1 MSTTKAT
8 IKRKPFLSSTRLH
21 QCRLLLAE
29 LDAFKAYFSTQLHKP
44 QLVEIRQLR
53 SSVVS
58 ELRVLEKLAEDAERQ
73 GVGGDEYGEEEEE
86 VEVVEEEEEEEG
98 RSEQDEGEDEDD
110 GDEEERKKIGMRGE
124 KRGGRCEKD
133 GEEYDNDTGVPK
145 TRSERRLLHALRS
158 SNLPFY
164 MAVWTT
170 AKDNCKGVVAFGK
183 RFYCDG
189 IKKRD
194 NETHDDNEK
203 DEANAEGRKLPNGD
217 RKKSVFVDIVA
228 DNGQEWVKVSTISE
242 SRLLFEMAEKGWDR
256 GGDSLSEG
264 EGEEEPPRKILHN
277 SSSNKL
283 EQNDDDDDDDEIELV
298 KLAMDMMKAARAT
311 RVRYR
316 HPRIRFV
323 FPKLVEGK
331 IPEIDDILDEIR
343 GHGVT
348 VECGTCV
355 PDVIE
360 GHTEQT
366 RDPERI
372 TPQDLPLSTLL
383 PNPFEQFGEIL
394 NVDCT
399 LLLALVSDLSH
410 IRNLVPSTSHHRA
423 IRKQIELESQ
433 QPMLPTEIWPALVER
448 HLVCTQEA
456 AKRMREI
463 VYSIGTDKEKQRTE
477 ILMGESP
484 VQSMDRKTLLRRFQE
499 LSDYDVPPQWHIPI
513 EVIDAQA
520 EISAGWHNGTLPRP
534 MAQTVAEILSDI
546 NRSVFLYG
554 WTKGVV
560 TVTSNRTVV
569 KQIENTIEN
578 NRNGDDNV
586 EGPQVWVC
594 DIARSLV
601 GKDKNRKP

>member
-1 MSTTKAT
+1 MNTTKAT
-8 IKRKPFLSSTRLH
+8 NKRESSLSSTRLH

-29 LDAFKAYFSTQLHKP
+29 LDAFKAYFTTQLQKP

-53 SSVVS
+53 SSVVA

-73 GVGGDEYGEEEEE
+73 GVVGGDEYGG
-86 VEVVEEEEEEEG
+86 EEEEEEE
-98 RSEQDEGEDEDD
+98 EQDREIGDGWESDEAGGGKYGVKENERIKENGMS
-110 GDEEERKKIGMRGE
+110 GDSKR
-124 KRGGRCEKD
+124 RGGE
-133 GEEYDNDTGVPK
+133 GHENDTRVPK

-164 MAVWTT
+164 LAVWTT
-170 AKDNCKGVVAFGK
+170 AKNNCKGVVAFGK

-189 IKKRD
+189 IKKRE
-194 NETHDDNEK
+194 ETQNDKVK
-203 DEANAEGRKLPNGD
+203 DEAQHDGCRANGRKLSNGD
-217 RKKSVFVDIVA
+217 KKKSVFVDIVA

-242 SRLLFEMAEKGWDR
+242 NRLLFEMAEKGWDR
-256 GGDSLSEG
+256 GGDSASEG
-264 EGEEEPPRKILHN
+264 ELPRKILHN
-277 SSSNKL
+277 SSNNNKP
-283 EQNDDDDDDDEIELV
+283 EQIDDDDDGEIELV
-298 KLAMDMMKAARAT
+298 KLSMDMMKAARAT
-311 RVRYR
+311 RVKYR

-331 IPEIDDILDEIR
+331 IPEIDDVLDEIR
-343 GHGVT
+343 GYGVT
-348 VECGTCV
+348 VECGTCI
-355 PDVIE
+355 PDVIG
-360 GHTEQT
+360 GHAEQT
-366 RDPERI
+366 QDPDRV
-372 TPQDLPLSTLL
+372 TPEDLPLSTLL

-410 IRNLVPSTSHHRA
+410 IRSLVPSPTHHRA

-433 QPMLPTEIWPALVER
+433 QPMLPTEIWPALVKR

-463 VYSIGTDKEKQRTE
+463 VYSIGTDTEKQRTE

-484 VQSMDRKTLLRRFQE
+484 VQSMDKDTLIRRFQE
-499 LSDYDVPPQWHIPI
+499 LSDYDVPRQWHIPI
-513 EVIDAQA
+513 EVINAQA
-520 EISAGWHNGTLPRP
+520 EINAGWHNDTLPRV
-534 MAQTVAEILSDI
+534 ARTVAETLSDI

-554 WTKGVV
+554 WTKGIV
-560 TVTSNRTVV
+560 TVTSNRTIV

-578 NRNGDDNV
+578 NRNGDDAA